1 VDLVCSVGIPNDQ
14 LAVLR
19 RGYQMSPVGRPMHGV
34 DFGEMAFEGAFR
46 FHAQPRQL
54 LGSLARDISHCEA
67 NG

>member
-1 VDLVCSVGIPNDQ
+1 LLHYYYPSARPVIWLIAGK
-14 LAVLR
+14 
-19 RGYQMSPVGRPMHGV
+19 RGSCDP
-34 DFGEMAFEGAFR
+34 FEMAFEGAFR